1 MSRKSGVILAFAI
14 VLVAGLAACKTSGV
28 ALTSKGQIMHVDID
42 VPTDLS
48 EGQTEELV
56 VGVGNRGVNNI
67 ANVVFQVEMPSELV
81 VLSSVPSGGLDPTET
96 VSPSGGKM
104 YIYRAKELQPTNT
117 ATVRYHVRAAFGSLD
132 RSGDIKVTAWSDDLP
147 GDKLVET
154 KYVKLRR

>member
-1 MSRKSGVILAFAI
+1 MTRKLAVALASVALI
-14 VLVAGLAACKTSGV
+14 AGLSACKTSGL
-28 ALTSKGQIMHVDID
+28 ALTSKGQVMHVDID

-56 VGVGNRGVNNI
+56 VQVGNRGVNNI
-67 ANVVFQVEMPSELV
+67 GNVVFQVEMPNELI
-81 VLSSVPSGGLDPTET
+81 VLSSVPSGGLDPSET
-96 VSPSGGKM
+96 VSPSGGRM
-104 YIYRAKELQPTNT
+104 YVYRARELHPTNS

-154 KYVKLRR
+154 KYVKLRS